1 MRKIY
6 RLGLGSILCFTLT
19 INFFCGKKEPTNN
32 LKPEVSPLEVKQKSL
47 QVLIPTFL
55 GNEKRKFYG
64 TGPVPQRL
72 GILWKLKI
80 GGDSTRVGKKAF
92 KWYGTGWTGQPSLVR
107 DKERLYLIIGGYD
120 HALRKIDAETGKE
133 IWKYK
138 YDDVIKGS
146 STLLEMKDDI
156 MILQGSRLG
165 FQNTLTDKIIPS
177 FRAISFKTGKEIW
190 RFNVPKTGCYSRDVD
205 GSAIIYEG
213 KVVLGAENG
222 ILYILDPFR
231 MESRQGIQQPVILRE
246 YRLFDPDDVIKHRGN
261 VVTESSPAMVN
272 DVVYISAGSGHIY
285 GIDLKKD
292 STVWDFRT
300 GSDIDGS
307 VTITDDNKLL
317 CGIEKQ
323 YIKGK
328 GGMIKINPLKP
339 LANCVE
345 WYFSTGDRNFSSW
358 EGGIIG
364 SQAVNEYMK
373 DPKKQM
379 VAFQAI
385 DGNLYV
391 VSLNDTTGITT
402 GFDGTTKYS
411 RPRLLYKK
419 NIGGSISTPIFID
432 DCLIAQ
438 GYGEKLYVIKINY
451 DSLSFS
457 PVDSITIGSIEST
470 PIVWQGKIFIGSR
483 NGYFYCLGEKK
494 EIQKLGSPTT
504 NQTKKEP
511 VQRRGRRKGS
521 FLCYIF

>member
-1 MRKIY
+1 M
-6 RLGLGSILCFTLT
+6 
-19 INFFCGKKEPTNN
+19 
-32 LKPEVSPLEVKQKSL
+32 

-64 TGPVPQRL
+64 IGPVPRRL
-72 GILWKLKI
+72 AVLWRLKI
-80 GGDSTRVGKKAF
+80 GGDSTRVGKEAF
-92 KWYGTGWTGQPSLVR
+92 KWYGTGWTGQASLVR
-107 DKERLYLIIGGYD
+107 DKDRMYLIIGGFD
-120 HALRKIDAETGKE
+120 HILRKIDAETGKE
-133 IWKYK
+133 IWRYK

-165 FQNTLTDKIIPS
+165 FQNALTDRIIPS
-177 FRAISFKTGKEIW
+177 FRAISFKTGKELW

-205 GSAIIYEG
+205 GSAIMYEG
-213 KVVLGAENG
+213 KIVLGAENG
-222 ILYILDPFR
+222 ILYILDPYR
-231 MESRQGIQQPVILRE
+231 TEKRQGIQQPVIIRK
-246 YRLFDPDDVIKHRGN
+246 YRLFDPDDVIKHEGN
-261 VVTESSPAMVN
+261 VVTESSPAIVN

-292 STVWDFRT
+292 SIVWNFRT
-300 GSDIDGS
+300 GSDMDGS

-317 CGIEKQ
+317 CSIEKQ

-339 LANCVE
+339 LADCIE
-345 WYFSTGDRNFSSW
+345 WYFPTGDKNLSSW

-385 DGNLYV
+385 DGSLYV
-391 VSLNDTTGITT
+391 VSLNDTAGTTT
-402 GFDGTTKYS
+402 GFDGKMKCP
-411 RPRLLYKK
+411 RPRLLFKK
-419 NIGGSISTPIFID
+419 NIGGSISTPIFVD
-432 DCLIAQ
+432 DYLIAQ

-457 PVDSITIGSIEST
+457 PIDSITIGSIEST

-483 NGYFYCLGEKK
+483 NGYFYCIGEKK
-494 EIQKLGSPTT
+494 EIQKVESAATHKR
-504 NQTKKEP
+504 KKEP
-511 VQRRGRRKGS
+511 ERKMGCQKGS
-521 FLCYIF
+521 FLCYIAEGVDRSLFSISCAYCNIFATTLASELSA